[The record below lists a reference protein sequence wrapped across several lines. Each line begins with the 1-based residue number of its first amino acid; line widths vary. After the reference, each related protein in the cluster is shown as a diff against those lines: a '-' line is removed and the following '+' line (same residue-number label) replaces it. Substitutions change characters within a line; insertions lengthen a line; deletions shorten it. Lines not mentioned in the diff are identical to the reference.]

1 VFLQS
6 SDLSSCSSFLIL
18 CVAFFLGGFLMR
30 RKTPGFT
37 LIELLVVI
45 AIIAV
50 LIALLLP
57 AVQSA
62 REAARRAQC
71 TNNLKQ
77 IALASHNYVSTY
89 NCLPAQCT
97 YPAGAIQSWG
107 WSYGWALALAPNL
120 EQGTIFNN
128 FNFSA
133 GLFGNAQGDT
143 FQHGNDTLIAIQ
155 LSVLICPSDGTRI
168 RPQNPWGATNYVGN
182 QGGPGSISP
191 FQGTIVPMGGWTSG
205 WGDVQNF
212 GPIGI
217 ENIRDGTSNTGLF
230 SERLMGING
239 NPRVLVSSVDARRAV
254 FNGPVSL
261 PWTPHPQPIA
271 SVLNFVQGCKSMP
284 GTTASIQSY
293 GSGCYWL
300 SGYPWHIVINEYL
313 HVGTPNTLACQNT
326 RDYFGTWLTFVGPT
340 GSAPPTSN
348 HPGGVNMAL
357 ADGSVRFVKDSVGL
371 QTWWALGT
379 RASGE
384 TIGSDQY

>member
-1 VFLQS
+1 
-6 SDLSSCSSFLIL
+6 
-18 CVAFFLGGFLMR
+18 MR
-30 RKTPGFT
+30 RKNTGFT

-77 IALASHNYVSTY
+77 IALATHNYISQN
-89 NCLPAQCT
+89 NCLPLQCT
-97 YPAGAIQSWG
+97 YPAGSIQSWG
-107 WSYGWALALAPNL
+107 WSYGWALALSPNL

-128 FNFSA
+128 FNFAA
-133 GLFGNAQGDT
+133 GLFGNAAGNT
-143 FQHGNDTLIAIQ
+143 FQRGNDTLIAIQ
-155 LSVLICPSDGTRI
+155 LSVLICPSDGTRT
-168 RPQNPWGATNYVGN
+168 RPQAPWGVTNYVGN
-182 QGGPGSISP
+182 QGGPGVITP
-191 FQGTIVPMGGWTSG
+191 FTGTIVPMSWAGLDPS
-205 WGDVQNF
+205 WGDFQNF
-212 GPIGI
+212 CPIGV

-230 SERLMGING
+230 SERLIGIAG
-239 NPRVLVSSVDARRAV
+239 NPTVLRSSIDFKRAIY
-254 FNGPVSL
+254 NSPVPAAWHSGA
-261 PWTPHPQPIA
+261 QGA
-271 SVLNFVQGCKSMP
+271 QQFVQGCLAMP

-300 SGYPWHIVINEYL
+300 TGYPWHIVINEYL
-313 HVGTPNTLACQNT
+313 HSGPPNTAACQNNP
-326 RDYFGTWLTFVGPT
+326 DHFGTWLTFVGPT

-357 ADGSVRFVKDSVGL
+357 ADGSVKFIKDSIGL

-379 RASGE
+379 RAAGE
-384 TIGSDQY
+384 VLSSDTY